1 MGVIPKRSEP
11 DLTRSSTDLWE
22 AAYLRFETAPEE
34 TRKFRARL
42 LQLGARDWPRDARIV
57 ELCCGR
63 GSGLIALGE
72 LGFTRVEGVDLSR
85 GLLRQSV
92 SRSRC
97 YQADVRQLPVATESR
112 DVLIVQGG
120 LHHIGE
126 FPSGL
131 REVFD
136 EARRVLVSGGR
147 FAIVEPWSTP
157 FLAAAYRAALFGPT
171 RRLWHK
177 LDALGTMIEH
187 EWATLKP
194 WLEGSDQI
202 LALYRE
208 RFHPE
213 LLRMAR
219 GMLTSVGRKR
229 R

>member
-1 MGVIPKRSEP
+1 LRVLPKRSEP
-11 DLTRSSTDLWE
+11 DPTRASAELWE

-42 LQLGARDWPRDARIV
+42 LQLGATDWPRDARIV

-63 GSGLIALGE
+63 GSGLIALDA

-92 SRSRC
+92 SRARC
-97 YQADVRQLPVATESR
+97 YQADVRQLPVAAESR

-120 LHHIGE
+120 LHHIGG
-126 FPSGL
+126 FPSGV

-147 FAIVEPWSTP
+147 FAIVEPWPTP
-157 FLAAAYRAALFGPT
+157 FLVAAYRAALFGPT

-177 LDALGTMIEH
+177 LDALGAMIEH
-187 EWATLKP
+187 EWAELKP

-208 RFHPE
+208 RFDPE
-213 LLRMAR
+213 LLRTAR
-219 GMLTSVGRKR
+219 GMLMSVGRKR